1 MNQNNGQVLINWW
14 TEQKIKLKKS
24 QNPIKYS
31 PRTKP
36 GAQLSGY
43 YPEYDHLPQF
53 LGPDTVIQ

>member
-1 MNQNNGQVLINWW
+1 MNQNNGQVLNWKKNQI
-14 TEQKIKLKKS
+14 EKS

>member
-14 TEQKIKLKKS
+14 TEKKSNWKKS